1 MSNNVTTHRLATI
14 VRHLTF
20 AQSTLEF
27 EAPPAD
33 AKYATMPPNQCY
45 FPSSQFI
52 KVPLISIKQATHN
65 SSILQFALPPNTS
78 LNLTVSSCIM
88 MQATHKDQA
97 KPYNPISSNETLGS
111 FSILVKHY
119 NGGSVSTFAKALN
132 VGEKVGFCQFPG
144 NIKPFRFPFRG
155 TEKITMLCVGT
166 GITPHYQALIALMR
180 NTTANTPEVRLLY
193 GNASVD
199 DIMLFHELKELAA
212 GSNGKL
218 RCTFVVGTDATTT
231 KDPPT
236 RHNESSIETGWV
248 DKEKVARLG
257 FSPEETNSIVWVCG
271 TPLFYET
278 MAGSRHSALTSE
290 CVLSALGYQENQVWR
305 S

>member
-1 MSNNVTTHRLATI
+1 MSNTDAIQRLATI
-14 VRHLTF
+14 VRHFTC
-20 AQSTLEF
+20 AKQSTLEF
-27 EAPPAD
+27 ETPPAD
-33 AKYATMPPNQCY
+33 AVYATMPPNQCY
-45 FPSSQFI
+45 FPSSHFI

-119 NGGSVSTFAKALN
+119 THGGTVSTFAKALN
-132 VGEKVGFCQFPG
+132 IGETVGFCQFPG

-180 NTTANTPEVRLLY
+180 NTTRTHPRF
-193 GNASVD
+193 D
-199 DIMLFHELKELAA
+199 C
-212 GSNGKL
+212 
-218 RCTFVVGTDATTT
+218 CTAT
-231 KDPPT
+231 
-236 RHNESSIETGWV
+236 RRW
-248 DKEKVARLG
+248 
-257 FSPEETNSIVWVCG
+257 
-271 TPLFYET
+271 
-278 MAGSRHSALTSE
+278 MTS
-290 CVLSALGYQENQVWR
+290 CCSMN
-305 S
+305 